1 MLQATLEVNIDLGA
15 KVPLRVRVK
24 LRTQRNM
31 GDYCVIEYERLLYD
45 WIWQHFIIADKTVWK
60 LASHN

>member
-31 GDYCVIEYERLLYD
+31 GDYCVIEYDSILSQL
-45 WIWQHFIIADKTVWK
+45 IK
-60 LASHN
+60 LSEN